1 MPGNELVDAN
11 CEIILR
17 DSNLE
22 DAGEVTR
29 FMQWT
34 SLLKLNDVSSWQL
47 DVQTQNFRS
56 YGIDETM
63 GIMFKRDGELILD
76 GPIMQIKQS
85 VIAGQEKT
93 SIIGGDDL
101 ALLKPKICYPVVSGP
116 IWDTTIGIGIS
127 GGTSQYPIGIPSAGG
142 AWRFAVMRSAVGVSA
157 VTIKDSDFDISTTDT
172 SHPAVLYVATAIG
185 FVDGNTCN
193 VINTNGAIHPRTIV
207 GVDLSGNTITVDDG
221 DSTPWPAGTM
231 IYQTSGGIVDDPAF
245 VGYDTRTG
253 PAENVTKELV
263 YFNAGAGACV
273 DQFGTRAIPF
283 LVVAPSTGRGEVV
296 TANSRGESL
305 LTQIQN
311 VCISG
316 GMNFSLTQQDQSL
329 VFDVFYGDDLSVNEK
344 LVFSVDGGNLK
355 DYDYSYGPPV
365 ANFVMGAGPDTG
377 TSKLMLPSGDQVSID
392 QYGRRETWVDSGTA
406 TAGDTADTI
415 AANMVAANNL
425 ELAQSLLN
433 SSLTLSIQENDQV
446 RFPRDFKL
454 GDRVGVIIGDM
465 LTSSV
470 ISNIRYD
477 IPVGTG
483 GAQGSAIQAA
493 LTKTMTKQM
502 RLLDDQGKQLRQ
514 ITMT

>member
-1 MPGNELVDAN
+1 MPGNTLVDAN

-17 DSNLE
+17 DANLE

-29 FMQWT
+29 FIQWT

-47 DVQTQNFRS
+47 DVQTQNFRD

-63 GIMFKRDGELILD
+63 GIMFRRDGELILD

-85 VIAGQEKT
+85 LVSGQEKT
-93 SIIGGDDL
+93 SIIGGCDL
-101 ALLKPKICYPVVSGP
+101 ALLKPRICYPVVSGP
-116 IWDTTIGIGIS
+116 IWDTKA
-127 GGTSQYPIGIPSAGG
+127 AGAG
-142 AWRFAVMRSAVGVSA
+142 AWRFAVMRSAVGISA
-157 VTIKDSDFDISTTDT
+157 VTIKDSEFDTSTTDT

-207 GVDLSGNTITVDDG
+207 GVDLSGNTITVSDG
-221 DSTPWPAGTM
+221 DSTPWPTGTM

-253 PAENVTKELV
+253 PAENVAKELA

-273 DQFGTRAIPF
+273 DQFGPRAIPF
-283 LVVAPSTGRGEVV
+283 LVVAPSTGRGDIV

-329 VFDVFYGDDLSVNEK
+329 VFDVFYGNDLSVNEK

-377 TSKLMLPSGDQVSID
+377 TSKLMLPSGDQTSIN
-392 QYGRRETWVDSGTA
+392 QYGRRETWISSGSSK
-406 TAGDTADTI
+406 AGDNAATI

-446 RFPRDFKL
+446 RYPRDFRL
-454 GDRVGVIIGDM
+454 GDRVGVMVGDM
-465 LTSSV
+465 LTSAV
-470 ISNIRYD
+470 ISYIRYD

-483 GAQGSAIQAA
+483 GAQGSAIEAA

-502 RLLDDQGKQLRQ
+502 RIQDDQSKLLRQ